1 MMTNLHTRLSKRKYI
16 MAKLDMN
23 QINAFSNSVA
33 RAASQF
39 QEFERQREEMVEQQR
54 AIERMLVAQPV
65 VKSSVD
71 SPLKELVETIKAQ
84 NEILS
89 KQVDLLVEENE
100 RQKAQIATVEETEK
114 QARKEALHSRVF
126 NWVTFGVTTAISIA
140 ALIISIF
147 AK

>member
-1 MMTNLHTRLSKRKYI
+1 

-65 VKSSVD
+65 VKASVD
-71 SPLKELVETIKAQ
+71 SPLKELVDTIKAQ

-114 QARKEALHSRVF
+114 QARNEALHSRVF

-140 ALIISIF
+140 ALIISIVF
-147 AK
+147 AQ

>member
-1 MMTNLHTRLSKRKYI
+1 

-65 VKSSVD
+65 VKASVD
-71 SPLKELVETIKAQ
+71 SPLKELVDTIKAQ

-100 RQKAQIATVEETEK
+100 RQKVQIATVEETEK

-140 ALIISIF
+140 ALIISIVF
-147 AK
+147 AQ

>member
-1 MMTNLHTRLSKRKYI
+1 

-39 QEFERQREEMVEQQR
+39 QEFERQREDMVEQQR

-65 VKSSVD
+65 VKASVD
-71 SPLKELVETIKAQ
+71 SPLKELVDTIKAQ

-114 QARKEALHSRVF
+114 QARNEALHSRVF

-140 ALIISIF
+140 ALIVSIVF
-147 AK
+147 AQ

>member
-1 MMTNLHTRLSKRKYI
+1 
-16 MAKLDMN
+16 MN

-65 VKSSVD
+65 VKASVD
-71 SPLKELVETIKAQ
+71 SPLKELVDTIKAQ

-140 ALIISIF
+140 SLIISIVF
-147 AK
+147 AQ

>member
-1 MMTNLHTRLSKRKYI
+1 

-65 VKSSVD
+65 VKASVD
-71 SPLKELVETIKAQ
+71 SPLKELVDTIKAQ

-89 KQVDLLVEENE
+89 KQVDLLVDENE

-126 NWVTFGVTTAISIA
+126 NWVTFGVSTAISIA
-140 ALIISIF
+140 ALIISIVF
-147 AK
+147 AQ

>member
-1 MMTNLHTRLSKRKYI
+1 

-71 SPLKELVETIKAQ
+71 SPLKELVDTIKAQ

>member
-1 MMTNLHTRLSKRKYI
+1 

-65 VKSSVD
+65 VKASVD
-71 SPLKELVETIKAQ
+71 SPLKELVDTIKAQ

-140 ALIISIF
+140 ALIISIVF
-147 AK
+147 AQ

>member
-1 MMTNLHTRLSKRKYI
+1 

-23 QINAFSNSVA
+23 QINALSNSVA

-71 SPLKELVETIKAQ
+71 SPLKELVDTIKAQ

>member
-1 MMTNLHTRLSKRKYI
+1 

-65 VKSSVD
+65 VKASVD
-71 SPLKELVETIKAQ
+71 SPLKELVDTIKAQ

-114 QARKEALHSRVF
+114 QARNEALHSRVF

-140 ALIISIF
+140 ALIISIIF
-147 AK
+147 AQ

>member
-1 MMTNLHTRLSKRKYI
+1 

-65 VKSSVD
+65 VKASVD
-71 SPLKELVETIKAQ
+71 SPLKELVDTIKAQ

-114 QARKEALHSRVF
+114 QAKNEALHSRVF

-140 ALIISIF
+140 ALIVSIVF
-147 AK
+147 AQ

>member
-1 MMTNLHTRLSKRKYI
+1 

-65 VKSSVD
+65 AKASVD
-71 SPLKELVETIKAQ
+71 SPLKELVDTIKAQ

-100 RQKAQIATVEETEK
+100 RQKVQIATVEETEK

-126 NWVTFGVTTAISIA
+126 NWVTFGVTTALSIA
-140 ALIISIF
+140 ALIISIVF
-147 AK
+147 AQ

>member
-1 MMTNLHTRLSKRKYI
+1 

-39 QEFERQREEMVEQQR
+39 QEFERQREEMVKQQR

-65 VKSSVD
+65 VKASVD
-71 SPLKELVETIKAQ
+71 SPLKELVDTIKAQ

-100 RQKAQIATVEETEK
+100 RQKVQIATVEETEK

-126 NWVTFGVTTAISIA
+126 NWVTFGVTIAISIA
-140 ALIISIF
+140 ALIISIVF
-147 AK
+147 AQ

>member
-1 MMTNLHTRLSKRKYI
+1 

-65 VKSSVD
+65 VKASVD
-71 SPLKELVETIKAQ
+71 SPLKELVDTIKAQ

-114 QARKEALHSRVF
+114 QARKEARHSRVF

-140 ALIISIF
+140 ALIISIVF
-147 AK
+147 AQ

>member
-1 MMTNLHTRLSKRKYI
+1 

-65 VKSSVD
+65 AKASVD
-71 SPLKELVETIKAQ
+71 SPLKELVDTIKAQ

-100 RQKAQIATVEETEK
+100 RQKVQIATVEETEK

-140 ALIISIF
+140 ALIISIVF
-147 AK
+147 AQ

>member
-1 MMTNLHTRLSKRKYI
+1 

-23 QINAFSNSVA
+23 QINAVSNGIA
-33 RAASQF
+33 KAASQF
-39 QEFERQREEMVEQQR
+39 QEFERQREEMVAQQR
-54 AIERMLVAQPV
+54 ALERMLVAQPV
-65 VKSSVD
+65 VKTSSG
-71 SPLKELVETIKAQ
+71 SPLKELVDTIKAQ

-140 ALIISIF
+140 ALIISIVF
-147 AK
+147 PQ

>member
-1 MMTNLHTRLSKRKYI
+1 

>member
-1 MMTNLHTRLSKRKYI
+1 
-16 MAKLDMN
+16 MN

-65 VKSSVD
+65 VKASVD
-71 SPLKELVETIKAQ
+71 SPLKELVDTIKAQ

-114 QARKEALHSRVF
+114 QARNEALHSRVF

-140 ALIISIF
+140 ALIISIVF
-147 AK
+147 AQ

>member
-1 MMTNLHTRLSKRKYI
+1 

-65 VKSSVD
+65 VKASVD
-71 SPLKELVETIKAQ
+71 SPLKELVDTIKAQ

-100 RQKAQIATVEETEK
+100 RQKVQIATVEETEK

-126 NWVTFGVTTAISIA
+126 NWVTFGVTTTISIA
-140 ALIISIF
+140 ALIISIVF
-147 AK
+147 AQ

>member
-1 MMTNLHTRLSKRKYI
+1 

-71 SPLKELVETIKAQ
+71 SPLKELVDTIKVQ

-114 QARKEALHSRVF
+114 QARREALHSRAF

>member
-1 MMTNLHTRLSKRKYI
+1 

-65 VKSSVD
+65 VKASVD
-71 SPLKELVETIKAQ
+71 SPLKELVDTIKAQ

-89 KQVDLLVEENE
+89 KQVDLLVDENE

-140 ALIISIF
+140 ALIISIVF
-147 AK
+147 AQ

>member
-1 MMTNLHTRLSKRKYI
+1 
-16 MAKLDMN
+16 MANLDMN
-23 QINAFSNSVA
+23 QINAFSNSIA

-39 QEFERQREEMVEQQR
+39 QEFERQREEMVAQQR
-54 AIERMLVAQPV
+54 ALERMLVAQPV
-65 VKSSVD
+65 VKTSVD
-71 SPLKELVETIKAQ
+71 SPLKELVDTIKAQ

-100 RQKAQIATVEETEK
+100 RQKDQIATVEAAEE

-140 ALIISIF
+140 ALIISIVF
-147 AK
+147 AL

>member
-1 MMTNLHTRLSKRKYI
+1 

-65 VKSSVD
+65 VKASVD
-71 SPLKELVETIKAQ
+71 SPLKELVDTIKAQ

-114 QARKEALHSRVF
+114 QARNEALHSRVF

-140 ALIISIF
+140 ALIVSIVF
-147 AK
+147 TQ

>member
-1 MMTNLHTRLSKRKYI
+1 
-16 MAKLDMN
+16 MN

>member
-1 MMTNLHTRLSKRKYI
+1 
-16 MAKLDMN
+16 
-23 QINAFSNSVA
+23 
-33 RAASQF
+33 
-39 QEFERQREEMVEQQR
+39 MVEQQR

-65 VKSSVD
+65 VKASVD
-71 SPLKELVETIKAQ
+71 SPLKELVDTIKAQ

-100 RQKAQIATVEETEK
+100 RQKVQIATVEETEK

-140 ALIISIF
+140 ALIISIVF
-147 AK
+147 AQ